1 MSKPPNKALLGCV
14 TLLATYSSANLG
26 QIKASEISVTPDG
39 SSNNDKASD
48 VSATEQLDITEIAS
62 ATVATNAQGIAPD
75 SDVQPGFV
83 AASESK
89 NEPSL
94 LSERTTLTNN
104 SNRLELLSASVIQ
117 RLPADSDLLTQEP
130 SGAAAESNNSAET
143 AVAIITTEQLSAE
156 PAQTLQQRLSRG
168 LDEQE
173 RLEDLVATA
182 PTNIADNNG
191 NTQAVA
197 ILDESIDDE
206 SIGSAENSVEIAQ
219 VPIEPP
225 VLNPS
230 TQDQQIIEDLL
241 LEDGSNGAPTPYRA
255 SPAITI
261 SNPSGFGADNFTG
274 FVGVGYQERT
284 RFGNQDDGG
293 LVVGVGLGDAREN
306 VGVQLS
312 YTVASFGG
320 SREFGTGGFNAKIHK
335 RLADEWSVALGWEG
349 FATTGFVDFEDSIY
363 GSVSHLVRTRE
374 SINKPFSRIALTAGV
389 GSGRFR
395 TEDDVFDD
403 RDTVGVFGSAAVR
416 VAEPVSAIVEW
427 TGQDLAVGLSIVPFK
442 DIPIVLLP
450 AVRDITGAG
459 DGSRFVM
466 GAGVSFEL

>member
-26 QIKASEISVTPDG
+26 QIKASEIGVTPDG
-39 SSNNDKASD
+39 SSDNDKASD

-75 SDVQPGFV
+75 SGVQPGFV
-83 AASESK
+83 ATPVAESR
-89 NEPSL
+89 NELSS
-94 LSERTTLTNN
+94 LSERTTLNDN
-104 SNRLELLSASVIQ
+104 SDRLESLSDSAIQ
-117 RLPADSDLLTQEP
+117 RVPADSALLTQEP
-130 SGAAAESNNSAET
+130 SVAAAESNNSAET
-143 AVAIITTEQLSAE
+143 AAAIPIEQLPAE
-156 PAQTLQQRLSRG
+156 PVQTLRQRLSNG
-168 LDEQE
+168 LDE
-173 RLEDLVATA
+173 RASLEDLVTAA
-182 PTNIADNNG
+182 PTNLADD

-197 ILDESIDDE
+197 ILDENM
-206 SIGSAENSVEIAQ
+206 GSAKNSVEIAQ

-225 VLNPS
+225 VLTPS
-230 TQDQQIIEDLL
+230 AQDQQILEELL
-241 LEDGSNGAPTPYRA
+241 IEDGSGAIPTPYRA

-284 RFGNQDDGG
+284 RFGNEDDGG
-293 LVVGVGLGDAREN
+293 IVVGLGLGDAREN

>member
-1 MSKPPNKALLGCV
+1 VSKPPNKALLGCV

-89 NEPSL
+89 DEPSL
-94 LSERTTLTNN
+94 LRERTTLTNN
-104 SNRLELLSASVIQ
+104 SNQLELLSATAIQ

-130 SGAAAESNNSAET
+130 SGATAESNNSTET

-197 ILDESIDDE
+197 ILDE

-284 RFGNQDDGG
+284 RFGNNDDGG

-320 SREFGTGGFNAKIHK
+320 SRDFGTGGFNAKIHK

-442 DIPIVLLP
+442 DLPIVLLP

-466 GAGVSFEL
+466 GAGISFEL

>member
-26 QIKASEISVTPDG
+26 QIKASEISVTPDD
-39 SSNNDKASD
+39 SSNDKASD

-62 ATVATNAQGIAPD
+62 ATVATNAQRIAPD
-75 SDVQPGFV
+75 SSVQPGFV
-83 AASESK
+83 AAPEDGDKPTS
-89 NEPSL
+89 PTA
-94 LSERTTLTNN
+94 RTTTLNNN
-104 SNRLELLSASVIQ
+104 SNRLERLSATAIQ
-117 RLPADSDLLTQEP
+117 RLPVDSSLLTQGP
-130 SGAAAESNNSAET
+130 SVAAAESNNSTET
-143 AVAIITTEQLSAE
+143 AAAPHTNPLPTE
-156 PAQTLQQRLSRG
+156 PAQTLQQQLSEG

-173 RLEDLVATA
+173 RLEDLVAAA
-182 PTNIADNNG
+182 PAHIADDNG
-191 NTQAVA
+191 NTQAAA

-206 SIGSAENSVEIAQ
+206 SMGSAENSVEIAQ

-225 VLNPS
+225 VLTPS
-230 TQDQQIIEDLL
+230 AQDQQILEELL
-241 LEDGSNGAPTPYRA
+241 LEDGSSEAPTPYRA

-284 RFGNQDDGG
+284 RFGNNDDGG
-293 LVVGVGLGDAREN
+293 LVVGLGLGDAREN

-466 GAGVSFEL
+466 GAGISFEL